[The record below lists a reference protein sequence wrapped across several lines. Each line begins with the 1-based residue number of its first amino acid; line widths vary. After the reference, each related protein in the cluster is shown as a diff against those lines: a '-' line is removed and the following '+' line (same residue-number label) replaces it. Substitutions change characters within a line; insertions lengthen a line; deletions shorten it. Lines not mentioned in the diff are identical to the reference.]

1 MEYPQAAVNEAFRVL
16 KPGGRFAFTLW
27 FDGKN
32 GNDLFKIV
40 SDAHA
45 RFVTD
50 SFVLPETWTQMRF
63 ANEHDCESVTGKLR
77 FGAPL
82 FKRLPIAWQITSA
95 QQAVEILG
103 KMSVRTKMILERQP
117 PVIQRRI
124 CEYIL
129 VESRSPTDERR
140 YFAGVA
146 CIVDR
151 CSKTRLEKEKMMN
164 LEPKYA
170 LFDSVD
176 QMLTPETLSEL
187 LTKPVTRVDSRTIN
201 EHAGMAGGQ
210 LSYIDTDAG
219 RFVLKRMFINS
230 DWVMSTTNDRCCR
243 AVKLWQYGLLDQLL
257 PHLEHKIIACSQD
270 GDGWAILMEDLTGHV
285 FTWNTPLTTELVY
298 LFLDRLARIH
308 ATFWNEPCL
317 PEASLGLCTPTQLIE
332 AISLSHAQTYNHLSM
347 GLLPEWIRDGWEV
360 MEAKLD
366 LDVYTHMRNLSEHP
380 QPLVKALKSLSLYFA
395 PRGLSSGKSCAF
407 RKSGRPG
414 LARGSLFFDDH

>member
-1 MEYPQAAVNEAFRVL
+1 
-16 KPGGRFAFTLW
+16 
-27 FDGKN
+27 
-32 GNDLFKIV
+32 
-40 SDAHA
+40 
-45 RFVTD
+45 
-50 SFVLPETWTQMRF
+50 
-63 ANEHDCESVTGKLR
+63 
-77 FGAPL
+77 
-82 FKRLPIAWQITSA
+82 
-95 QQAVEILG
+95 
-103 KMSVRTKMILERQP
+103 
-117 PVIQRRI
+117 
-124 CEYIL
+124 
-129 VESRSPTDERR
+129 
-140 YFAGVA
+140 
-146 CIVDR
+146 
-151 CSKTRLEKEKMMN
+151 MN

-366 LDVYTHMRNLSEHP
+366 SDVYTHMRNLSEHP
-380 QPLVKALKSLSLYFA
+380 QPLVKALSRYPYTLLHGDYRAENLAHSENPVALDWQGAAYSLMTIDLAWFVDG
-395 PRGLSSGKSCAF
+395 RHVWDTMGK
-407 RKSGRPG
+407 K
-414 LARGSLFFDDH
+414 LAIHYYRERLEFYLDMRFDDAEWQIMTELGDLIHALRFTFIYAYWYKHTEDPVERQINERELMERNQQVRNGVRWI